1 MQAGQAALDL
11 PDYDEYYNFAKQK
24 GYSGTAIFARKSLG
38 APLSISYEI
47 DNYKDDEG
55 RSITLEYQDF
65 YIVTA
70 YVPNAR
76 DGLARIDFRIEFEDA
91 LRAYLKRLALSK
103 PVIYCGDLNVAH
115 EPIDLK
121 NPRENQGKAGY
132 SDEERGKLGE
142 LLDAGFVDSFRLLN
156 PDTVKYSWWSYRMRA
171 RERNAGWRIDYFL
184 VSEAA
189 KSKIKEAEILTDIYG
204 SDHCPIL
211 LEMEF

>member
-38 APLSISYEI
+38 APLNISYEI
-47 DNYKDDEG
+47 DNYRDDEG

-103 PVIYCGDLNVAH
+103 PVVYCGDLNVAH